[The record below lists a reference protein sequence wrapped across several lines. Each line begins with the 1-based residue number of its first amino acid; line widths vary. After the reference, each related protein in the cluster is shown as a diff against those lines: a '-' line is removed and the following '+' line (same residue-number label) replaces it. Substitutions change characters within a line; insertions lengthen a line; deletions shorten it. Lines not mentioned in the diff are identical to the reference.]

1 MSERARALKV
11 GGALL
16 TVLVIGLIVGF
27 VLLGGN
33 DAPPSNGSPSP
44 TSTDVKTQVEAAYLD
59 AWDVW
64 DEAMRNLDPSRLSDA
79 MTGRALQAVAAQVEE
94 ARRKNEPVSIEA
106 EHNYRIDIVDATTA
120 SVDDNYINHSVRLDP
135 ETGQPKES
143 PPSKRV
149 HKSFTMR
156 LVDGTWKLAE
166 IIGFDS

>member
-1 MSERARALKV
+1 MTERARVLKV
-11 GGALL
+11 GGSLL
-16 TVLVIGLIVGF
+16 GLLVVGLIVGF

-33 DAPPSNGSPSP
+33 GSPTSNGSPSP
-44 TSTDVKTQVEAAYLD
+44 TPTDVKAQVEVAYLR

-64 DEAMRNLDPSRLSDA
+64 DDAMRTLDPSRLSTA
-79 MTGRALQAVAAQVEE
+79 MTGRALQAVTDQVEE

-106 EHNYRIDIVDATTA
+106 EHNYRIDIVDEATA

-149 HKSFTMR
+149 HKSFTMK